1 MSDSLFRCGASPPAD
16 RDAFVSAQARRPGSP
31 VIDLHCH
38 AHIHAADKLLEGCL
52 EAREESM
59 LTFATVATRE
69 TNKAQMQTVNA
80 KLTSVHE
87 RLADMDRLGIDVQ
100 TLSPSPF
107 QFYYWAPPEQGL
119 AAARCVNDGIATMVA
134 CAPDR
139 FTGLGTVP
147 LQAPELA
154 VTELERLVPK
164 LGLRGVEIATNVQG
178 EELSHPRFRP
188 FFAKAEE
195 LGVLVF
201 LHPNGFSDGRRL
213 ADHYFVNIIGNPLD
227 ATIAV
232 SHLIFDGVLD
242 ALPALKLCV
251 AHGGGFLPAYAGR
264 MDHAH
269 AARPDCRRCIQQS
282 PTSYLRR
289 LFFDTVVFSAG
300 QLEYLIREY
309 GSEHIVLGT
318 DYPYDMA
325 EPDPLG
331 LVSRVANLTESERI
345 AILGGNGARRLV
357 FGPDHAF
364 AGPRL
369 RGDVAP

>member
-1 MSDSLFRCGASPPAD
+1 MNDSLFRCGASPAAD
-16 RDAFVSAQARRPGSP
+16 RNDSLTAKARRSNGP

-38 AHIHAADKLLEGCL
+38 VHIHAADKLLESSVA
-52 EAREESM
+52 ARAEPM
-59 LTFATVATRE
+59 LTFANVATRE

-80 KLTSVHE
+80 KLTSVPE

-107 QFYYWAPPEQGL
+107 QFCYWAPPEQGM
-119 AAARCVNDGIATMVA
+119 AAARCVNDGIASMVA
-134 CAPDR
+134 SAPER
-139 FTGLGTVP
+139 FVGLGTVP
-147 LQAPELA
+147 MQAPELA
-154 VTELERLVPK
+154 VTELERVVRE

-178 EELSHPRFRP
+178 EELSHQRFRP
-188 FFAKAEE
+188 VFAKAEE

-213 ADHYFVNIIGNPLD
+213 ADHYFINIIGNPLD

-242 ALPALKLCV
+242 ALPGLKLCV

-269 AARPDCRRCIQQS
+269 AARPDCRRCIQQN

-289 LFFDTVVFSAG
+289 LFFDTVVFSAV

-309 GSEHIVLGT
+309 GADRIVLGT

-325 EPDPLG
+325 EADPLG
-331 LVSRVANLTESERI
+331 LMSRVTNLSESEKS
-345 AILGGNGARRLV
+345 AILGGNAARLLGLGA
-357 FGPDHAF
+357 DHAS
-364 AGPRL
+364 AAL
-369 RGDVAP
+369 RFKGGVVP